1 MENMIDVELQPNRV
15 PMIFHVTILQCVVWH
30 YHEKII
36 LGPAFLAA
44 FLQLDPVVGNK
55 YRQLL

>member
-1 MENMIDVELQPNRV
+1 MVDVELQPNRV
-15 PMIFHVTILQCVVWH
+15 PIIFNVMILQCVVWN
-30 YHEKII
+30 YHAKSI
-36 LGPAFLAA
+36 LGPASLAA